1 MLHILADPLILLF
14 DEPTS
19 GLDVWTANSVLD
31 VLRALADEGRTIIMT
46 AHQCRSD
53 AFKEFDNVLLLARGG
68 LVIYAVV
75 AEKTLSYFST

>member
-1 MLHILADPLILLF
+1 
-14 DEPTS
+14 
-19 GLDVWTANSVLD
+19 
-31 VLRALADEGRTIIMT
+31 MT

>member
-31 VLRALADEGRTIIMT
+31 VLRALADEGRG
-46 AHQCRSD
+46 
-53 AFKEFDNVLLLARGG
+53 E
-68 LVIYAVV
+68 
-75 AEKTLSYFST
+75 LSS